1 MRIIFAGTPD
11 TAVPSLKR
19 LHQDHEVLAVLTRAP
34 APVGRKRLLTKSA
47 LHAYAEELGLPVLT
61 PASLREDEIRQQIT
75 ELAPDAV
82 AVVAYGLLIPP
93 ALLDVPRHGWLN
105 LHFSLLPRWRGA
117 APVQYA
123 IANEDAQTGT
133 SVFQIEE
140 GLDTGPVFDVEVR
153 RLTEDDTAGD
163 LLATLAESGAN
174 QLARVLSALEAGEAT
189 SVAQTGEATLAP
201 RLSSYHTRI
210 DWSLPASRI
219 SAQTR
224 GWWPA
229 PGAWTT
235 LGGTRVKLAPVR
247 VTEETLPAGSIRVGK
262 NVLVGTGTTAVELG
276 DVGPSGKSWMSAND
290 WARGIALDGMAFD
303 NEVEA

>member
-1 MRIIFAGTPD
+1 M
-11 TAVPSLKR
+11 
-19 LHQDHEVLAVLTRAP
+19 LTRAP

-201 RLSSYHTRI
+201 RFSSHHTRI

-219 SAQTR
+219 AAQTR